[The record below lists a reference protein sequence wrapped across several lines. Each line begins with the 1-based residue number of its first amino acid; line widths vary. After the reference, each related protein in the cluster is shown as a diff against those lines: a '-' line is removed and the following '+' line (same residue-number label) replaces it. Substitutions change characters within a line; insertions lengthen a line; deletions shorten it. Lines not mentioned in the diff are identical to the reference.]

1 MSLQQH
7 NPGMENTSG
16 SNDPVWV
23 ATLPFSKFP
32 QFPKLTKDVVTDVL
46 VVGTGITGISTAY
59 ELVEQGRKV
68 TLIDSRNVLS
78 GETARTSGHLSMRA
92 LQTTYF
98 IEYLTCYVHRFC
110 SR

>member
-1 MSLQQH
+1 
-7 NPGMENTSG
+7 MEHTSG
-16 SNDPVWV
+16 ANDPVWV

-32 QFPKLTKDVVTDVL
+32 KFSKLTKDIVTDVL

-78 GETARTSGHLSMRA
+78 GETARTSGHLSVQA
-92 LQTTYF
+92 LQT
-98 IEYLTCYVHRFC
+98 I
-110 SR
+110 